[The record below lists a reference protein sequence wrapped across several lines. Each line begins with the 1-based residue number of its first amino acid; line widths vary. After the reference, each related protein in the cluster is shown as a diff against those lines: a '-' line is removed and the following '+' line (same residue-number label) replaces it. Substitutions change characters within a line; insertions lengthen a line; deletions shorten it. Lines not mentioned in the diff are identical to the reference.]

1 MHTDK
6 KMYYALACSGY
17 FKGLFDNEF
26 KYKMNAKPCLM
37 ISDSWLFCSLIQ

>member
-1 MHTDK
+1 MRWHVLDI
-6 KMYYALACSGY
+6 
-17 FKGLFDNEF
+17 FKGYLTINEF